1 MYKQTNEN
9 FTDKT
14 ETGKTDEIN
23 DKKNNW
29 EHKRLANRINS
40 C

>member
-14 ETGKTDEIN
+14 ETDKTDSIN

-29 EHKRLANRINS
+29 EHKLLANRINS